1 MFHFHLV
8 SHFSDHLDQMREQL
22 ATDHLTDSD
31 TFLNRTKEAL
41 MKSDCFEGRDVEKMI
56 EVMMEHGAGCNL
68 DETSI
73 KSESDEVCLSICLFI
88 FTRWAL

>member
-1 MFHFHLV
+1 
-8 SHFSDHLDQMREQL
+8 
-22 ATDHLTDSD
+22 
-31 TFLNRTKEAL
+31 

-56 EVMMEHGAGCNL
+56 EVMMEHDAGCNL

-88 FTRWAL
+88 FTHWAL